1 MQRGSGEPA
10 AAVTGQRRAA
20 IFGGRASRTDTP
32 ARFAPAFV
40 VQALHVVDVD
50 DALSW
55 VRQVSLDPYARTE
68 VSPGPVAMVTE
79 HAGGSHRQTAI
90 QPGEML
96 VQQPGSRFGW
106 DAYTDSAFHAAY
118 TRQPRELPVFDDGE
132 VA

>member
-10 AAVTGQRRAA
+10 PAVAGQRRATTS
-20 IFGGRASRTDTP
+20 GGRASRTAAP
-32 ARFAPAFV
+32 ARYAPAFV

-50 DALSW
+50 DALNW
-55 VRQVSLDPYARTE
+55 IQQVSLDPYARTE
-68 VSPGPVAMVTE
+68 TSPGPVATITE
-79 HAGGSHRQTAI
+79 NAGGSHRQTAI
-90 QPGEML
+90 QPGQML

-106 DAYTDSAFHAAY
+106 DAYTDSSFNAAY

>member
-1 MQRGSGEPA
+1 MRRGSGEPA
-10 AAVTGQRRAA
+10 TAAAGQGRATVS
-20 IFGGRASRTDTP
+20 GGRARRMNMP

-40 VQALHVVDVD
+40 VQALRVVDVD

-55 VRQVSLDPYARTE
+55 VRQVSLDPFARTE
-68 VSPGPVAMVTE
+68 VSPGPVATITE
-79 HAGGSHRQTAI
+79 NAGGSHRQTAI

-106 DAYTDSAFHAAY
+106 DAYTGSSFNAAY
-118 TRQPRELPVFDDGE
+118 TLQPRELPVFDDGE

>member
-1 MQRGSGEPA
+1 MRRGSGEPGT
-10 AAVTGQRRAA
+10 AVPGQGRATSS
-20 IFGGRASRTDTP
+20 GGRASRTNTP

-40 VQALHVVDVD
+40 VQALRVVDVD

-68 VSPGPVAMVTE
+68 VSPGPVAMITE
-79 HAGGSHRQTAI
+79 NAGGSHRQTAI

-106 DAYTDSAFHAAY
+106 DAYADSSFTAAY